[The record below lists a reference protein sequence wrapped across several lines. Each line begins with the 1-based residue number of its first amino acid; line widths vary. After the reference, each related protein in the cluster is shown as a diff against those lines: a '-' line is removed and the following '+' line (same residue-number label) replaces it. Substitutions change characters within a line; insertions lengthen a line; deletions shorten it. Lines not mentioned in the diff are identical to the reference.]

1 MSEQPSIS
9 SGRLRLAQLLAFVA
23 LLAALVGALGPAEVV
38 RTTYSWPPETLPRD
52 APERLWYT
60 PLLLV
65 RHQPEIL
72 TSDVPCS
79 LPPRLPGADEG
90 HVLATA
96 RHPERVDGLAVKAA
110 EGRLV
115 FSVGE
120 TVLDSVALPDDAPE
134 GCAYRITVSGGRW
147 ALSGGPGGIE
157 RGGDLETMPTVTGLF
172 SGLELQPGELP
183 SIDVTTQVHATRT
196 TLRQALAWGV
206 AALAAIAALLL
217 VSGAGRPRRLGARA
231 ARSLRGAVSSAGL
244 PDVVVGATLVVWLF
258 LSPAYLDDGW
268 VIARELMFESSR
280 GFSNYYSNIGANLPL
295 NYWHEWLEHWLVQA
309 TTSLPVL
316 RLQALACLGVTWVCV
331 RWLLARALG
340 SSIGT
345 SGTAVWSAACV
356 FLVGALAWGMTLRPE
371 PLSAVLAVGVAVCAV
386 WFTERGTVAPVAT
399 AAVLLVLAVSSHH
412 AGIVAF
418 APLLVVAPGLFG
430 WARRQFAVATTIVAA
445 TCALLAT
452 LLFVGSDLE
461 QRRLDAQITRLYG
474 ATETWRDEIARYA
487 FLSAEDYGTPLRRL
501 SVALMGLVVLAFVLR
516 ASRERR
522 GLLDFPATVLTVGLA
537 LLVLT
542 PSKWPSHFGALIGF
556 AALAFGAEAARLRD
570 EGFRAER
577 WRAWPVVAV
586 VVASAVA
593 AWSWWTREQW
603 NVIDLRTLDWHP
615 AIEDRIPF
623 AQLAALLPLVAL
635 GAVAAVAALRGRR
648 DRLPQ
653 APWRVAA
660 WTGPLLAVP
669 LIAFTVAVLLAD
681 TAKTDGWTLTR
692 QNVGGSTECGLADD
706 VVVPVRGSERPLADF
721 VLPPGVEL
729 PAWVPDPP
737 TERLASIP
745 LGPAGP
751 RAASTPWF
759 PVPPD
764 GRFGLFVAG
773 VPGPTDRLRLEWAR
787 FPDDRVEP
795 LGTDDAGVE
804 ADPLAGNAA
813 WRFYAA
819 GELPAPPPEARL
831 VRITLTS
838 DAAPGA
844 ALAVSGPVTYDT
856 EPLSLRVNRESSSL
870 VLPNLFTYLPCT
882 RLPELRGGIAEA
894 PEFVLVSPNPFSP
907 IRYPVS
913 SPFAGLVDVYELER
927 LSIADSENPP
937 DELVVFERTEIPGA
951 AVAPP
956 RVRTS

>member
-1 MSEQPSIS
+1 MSDPPALSP
-9 SGRLRLAQLLAFVA
+9 GRLRLAQALAFVA
-23 LLAALVGALGPAEVV
+23 LFAALVGALGPAEVV
-38 RTTYSWPPETLPRD
+38 RTTYSWPPETLPRE

-72 TSDVPCS
+72 TSDVPCTV
-79 LPPRLPGADEG
+79 PPALPGARDG
-90 HVLATA
+90 DVLATA
-96 RHPERVDGLAVKAA
+96 RHPERVDGLAIRAA
-110 EGRLV
+110 EGRLA

-120 TVLDSVALPDDAPE
+120 AVLESVALPDDSPE
-134 GCAYRITVSGGRW
+134 DCAYRISISDGRW

-157 RGGDLETMPTVTGLF
+157 RGGELETMPTVTGLF
-172 SGLELQPGELP
+172 SGVELRPGELP

-196 TLRQALAWGV
+196 TLRQGLAWGV
-206 AALAAIAALLL
+206 AALAGLAALLL
-217 VSGAGRPRRLGARA
+217 VSGAGRPQRLRAHA
-231 ARSLRGAVSSAGL
+231 ARSLRSAASSLGL
-244 PDVVVGATLVVWLF
+244 PDAVVGATLVVWLF

-295 NYWHEWLEHWLVQA
+295 NYWHEWVEHWLVQA

-316 RLQALACLGVTWVCV
+316 RLQALACLAVTWVCV

-340 SSIGT
+340 SSIGQ
-345 SGTAVWSAACV
+345 SRVALWSAACV
-356 FLVGALAWGMTLRPE
+356 FLVGAFAWGMTLRPE

-418 APLLVVAPGLFG
+418 APLLVIAPELFR
-430 WARRQFAVATTIVAA
+430 WARLQFAVATTIVAA

-516 ASRERR
+516 VSRERR
-522 GLLDFPATVLTVGLA
+522 GLLHFPATVLTVGLV

-556 AALAFGAEAARLRD
+556 AAVAFGAEAARLRD
-570 EGFRAER
+570 ESFRAER
-577 WRAWPVVAV
+577 WRAWPVLAV

-615 AIEDRIPF
+615 AFEDRIPI

-635 GAVAAVAALRGRR
+635 GAVIGVAALRGRR
-648 DRLPQ
+648 DRLSQ

-706 VVVPVRGSERPLADF
+706 VVVPVRSSARSVANVMTTG
-721 VLPPGVEL
+721 GTQT
-729 PAWVPDPP
+729 PAWVPRPP
-737 TERLASIP
+737 VERLP
-745 LGPAGP
+745 RFVLGPAAG
-751 RAASTPWF
+751 ATSTPWL
-759 PVPPD
+759 PLPAD

-773 VPGPTDRLRLEWAR
+773 VPGPADRLRLEWASL
-787 FPDDRVEP
+787 PDRRVVP

-804 ADPLAGNAA
+804 ADPLAGNTA

-819 GELPAPPPEARL
+819 GDLPTPPPEARV
-831 VRITLTS
+831 VRVTLTS

-844 ALAVSGPVTYDT
+844 ALAVTAPVTYDT
-856 EPLSLRVNRESSSL
+856 ERLSQRVNRESSSL
-870 VLPNLFTYLPCT
+870 VLPNLYTYLPCT
-882 RLPELRGGIAEA
+882 TLPELRAGIVEA
-894 PEFVLVSPNPFSP
+894 PEYVLVSLNPLSP
-907 IRYPVS
+907 VRYPVS

-927 LSIADSENPP
+927 LSVADSENPP
-937 DELVVFERTEIPGA
+937 DELVVFERREIPGA
-951 AVAPP
+951 KVAPP
-956 RVRTS
+956 TVTTVG